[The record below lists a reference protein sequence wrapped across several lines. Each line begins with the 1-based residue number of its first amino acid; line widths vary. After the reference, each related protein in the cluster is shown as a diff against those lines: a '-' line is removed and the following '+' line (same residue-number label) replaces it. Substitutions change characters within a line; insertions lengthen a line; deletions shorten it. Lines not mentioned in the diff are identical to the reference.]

1 MWHPHPAFKWIN
13 QGASTKY
20 LGFQIGFNIPSRAMI
35 APIIHSIRQ
44 KLIHWS
50 SKKLLVAGRII
61 VANHILLAI
70 AWYNLSCWTISKES
84 IHKIQ
89 RLVHNYIWSGK
100 EDHAARAKVVWPVA
114 TSCKSRG
121 ELGLIDPL
129 SQSNLSITR
138 QICGTSTPLL
148 RTHGEPFQKVQ
159 ERV

>member
-1 MWHPHPAFKWIN
+1 M
-13 QGASTKY
+13 
-20 LGFQIGFNIPSRAMI
+20 GFQIGFNISPDMMVELV
-35 APIIHSIRQ
+35 IHSIQQ

-50 SKKLLVAGRII
+50 LKKLSLTGRII
-61 VANHILLAI
+61 VANQVLLAMV
-70 AWYNLSCWTISKES
+70 WYNLSCWTISKES